1 MNHQVNNQDWKDVV
15 IRQKPAKT
23 IPLKNPLSKPHANK
37 NVQQTP
43 SINARKIEKV
53 LDDEE
58 NTSVIIQNVSYDLSI
73 QIQQARQKKK
83 WTRKDLAN
91 ACSLTE
97 NTIRDYENGSCMPNQ
112 NEINKMSRVLG
123 VQLKK

>member
-1 MNHQVNNQDWKDVV
+1 MNHQINNQDWKEV
-15 IRQKPAKT
+15 IIRPKPAKT

-37 NVQQTP
+37 NIQHIP
-43 SINARKIEKV
+43 SVDARKIEKV
-53 LDDEE
+53 LDDVES
-58 NTSVIIQNVSYDLSI
+58 TGAVIQNVSYNLSI

-97 NTIRDYENGSCMPNQ
+97 NTIRDYENGSCIPNQ